1 MKVTGYI
8 RYNITCAEISWAA
21 RVFGVYGW
29 FCADLLGARRFV
41 PEEFVIGVLDYY
53 FAVGVLRV
61 YFGLGTNFWDEK
73 SRIHFA

>member
-29 FCADLLGARRFV
+29 FCADLLGARRYV
-41 PEEFVIGVLDYY
+41 PEEFVIRVLDYY
-53 FAVGVLRV
+53 FAVRVLCV
-61 YFGLGTNFWDEK
+61 YFGFGTNFWDEN
-73 SRIHFA
+73 SRIHFV